1 MQRQLRWYN
10 IDLEVTDTENTTMSR
25 VLIVIAH
32 GSRIEAANLEFMA
45 MLQTI
50 DYAALGYDNIAGAF
64 LEAACP
70 SLERTVSQLEE
81 QKAANSIDIY
91 PMFFNKGRHVEQ
103 DIPNLVQLL
112 TGKHSHIAFRL
123 LPYFG
128 SYPALGTAIG
138 QHISGAL
145 S

>member
-1 MQRQLRWYN
+1 MK
-10 IDLEVTDTENTTMSR
+10 R

-32 GSRIEAANLEFMA
+32 GSRIEAANLEFTA

-50 DYAALGYDNIAGAF
+50 DYAALGYDGLAGAF
-64 LEAACP
+64 LEAANP
-70 SLERTVSQLEE
+70 SLEHTVSRLDE
-81 QKAANSIDIY
+81 QQSASSIDIY

-103 DIPNLVQLL
+103 DIPSLVQVL
-112 TGKHSHIAFRL
+112 TGKHSDIEFRL

-138 QHISGAL
+138 QHISTL
-145 S
+145 ES

>member
-1 MQRQLRWYN
+1 MK
-10 IDLEVTDTENTTMSR
+10 R

-32 GSRIEAANLEFMA
+32 GSRLEAANLEFTS

-50 DYAALGYDNIAGAF
+50 DYAALGYDSLAGAF
-64 LEAACP
+64 LEAASP
-70 SLERTVSQLEE
+70 SLEQAVARIDE
-81 QKAANSIDIY
+81 QPSASSIDIY

-103 DIPNLVQLL
+103 DLPRLVRLL
-112 TGKHSHIAFRL
+112 TGKHSDITFRL

-128 SYPALGTAIG
+128 SSPALGTAIG
-138 QHISGAL
+138 QHISTVV

>member
-1 MQRQLRWYN
+1 
-10 IDLEVTDTENTTMSR
+10 MSR

-32 GSRIEAANLEFMA
+32 GSRIEAANLEFTA
-45 MLQTI
+45 MVQTI

-64 LEAACP
+64 LEAASP
-70 SLERTVSQLEE
+70 SLELAVSTLDE
-81 QKAANSIDIY
+81 QKAATHIDIY

-112 TGKHSHIAFRL
+112 TARHSAIAFRL

-138 QHISGAL
+138 HHISGAV

>member
-1 MQRQLRWYN
+1 
-10 IDLEVTDTENTTMSR
+10 MSR

-32 GSRIEAANLEFMA
+32 GSRIEAANLEFTA

-50 DYAALGYDNIAGAF
+50 DYAALGYDRIAGAF

-70 SLERTVSQLEE
+70 SLERAVCRLVEE
-81 QKAANSIDIY
+81 KSATSIDVY

-103 DIPNLVQLL
+103 DIPNLLTSL
-112 TGKHSHIAFRL
+112 TGTHSDIAFRL

-128 SYPALGTAIG
+128 AYPALGAAIG
-138 QHISGAL
+138 QHISGVVA
-145 S
+145 

>member
-1 MQRQLRWYN
+1 MAASR
-10 IDLEVTDTENTTMSR
+10 LEPADTQGKIMSH

-32 GSRIEAANLEFMA
+32 GSRIEAANLEFTA

-50 DYAALGYDNIAGAF
+50 DYAALGYDSIAGAF

-70 SLERTVSQLEE
+70 SLEQAVSRLEE
-81 QKAANSIDIY
+81 QKAVTRIDIY

-103 DIPNLVQLL
+103 DLPNLVQALS
-112 TGKHSHIAFRL
+112 GSHSDIAFRL

-128 SYPALGTAIG
+128 SYSGLGTAIG
-138 QHISGAL
+138 QHIGGVTRT
-145 S
+145 